1 MPRST
6 CSARSQAVTYGAAW
20 GDEEQK
26 RAWLPRLTSG
36 EAVGCFGLTE
46 PGTGSDAANLATRA
60 VRDDGG
66 TSRSSGAES
75 GGGYV
80 LDGTKMF
87 ITNGTWADLVLLFA
101 RTGGAPGRQGIGA
114 FLVPADSPGLE
125 RREIHGKLG
134 LRGQATAELVLDGV
148 RVPAAAMLGP
158 EGRASRSRCLT
169 RPYGAYAHGEAPDP
183 RRALS
188 ACSAARYG
196 VRSVRGGSLAGRGAG
211 CAMGAAAER
220 AKEENEEWAGVTP
233 DAARRLVSAA
243 VEAFAERG
251 YHATTTRDIAGR
263 AGMSPAALYIHY
275 KTKEE
280 LLYRISGIGHEKALR
295 IMGAAAEAGGSA
307 SERLR
312 DAVRTFARWHAEHH
326 TTARVIQ
333 YELQALS
340 PGHYTEIAGLRRRTD
355 RLLRQ
360 IIQDGADSGEFRAD
374 DVPGTTLAVLSLC
387 VDVARWFTADGPRT
401 PDEVGTLYADL
412 VLRMVGAPT
421 A

>member
-1 MPRST
+1 
-6 CSARSQAVTYGAAW
+6 
-20 GDEEQK
+20 
-26 RAWLPRLTSG
+26 
-36 EAVGCFGLTE
+36 
-46 PGTGSDAANLATRA
+46 
-60 VRDDGG
+60 
-66 TSRSSGAES
+66 
-75 GGGYV
+75 
-80 LDGTKMF
+80 
-87 ITNGTWADLVLLFA
+87 
-101 RTGGAPGRQGIGA
+101 
-114 FLVPADSPGLE
+114 
-125 RREIHGKLG
+125 
-134 LRGQATAELVLDGV
+134 
-148 RVPAAAMLGP
+148 
-158 EGRASRSRCLT
+158 
-169 RPYGAYAHGEAPDP
+169 
-183 RRALS
+183 
-188 ACSAARYG
+188 
-196 VRSVRGGSLAGRGAG
+196 
-211 CAMGAAAER
+211 MGAAAER

-307 SERLR
+307 TERLC

-340 PGHYTEIAGLRRRTD
+340 PEHYTEITGLRRRTD

-360 IIQDGADSGEFRAD
+360 VIQDGADSGEFRAD

-387 VDVARWFTADGPRT
+387 VDVARWFTSDGPRT

-412 VLRMVGAPT
+412 VLRMVGAPPV